1 MCWSLLGQRDR
12 KDGGSGRREHGKR
25 GRAMVV
31 CVRGWGAG
39 SREGVG
45 REGGLLASQ
54 QTASVPLG
62 QAKTSLA

>member
-1 MCWSLLGQRDR
+1 MEA
-12 KDGGSGRREHGKR
+12 REEGNTEKQ

-31 CVRGWGAG
+31 CGRGWGAG